1 MAEIEE
7 LEGSQGQG
15 VQGAGQTQAGQ
26 AQGQIQEGQVQT
38 APGTSQGGASQT
50 AQGVERQEGS
60 PQLPPRSLRLSTVQ
74 DITIRDHVAEI
85 KAELGNSTK
94 NIQNANYRLT
104 AIDKLVPQISSALA
118 QKNNPKGPVVQSLV
132 NQTLSIIKG
141 VDEIVSKLE
150 EAYITVNVTLDIL
163 QGYEVSDLF
172 NPANYKDDIDHT
184 RKNLRYKIEK
194 LNTEFTIKKQ

>member
-1 MAEIEE
+1 M
-7 LEGSQGQG
+7 
-15 VQGAGQTQAGQ
+15 
-26 AQGQIQEGQVQT
+26 
-38 APGTSQGGASQT
+38 
-50 AQGVERQEGS
+50 
-60 PQLPPRSLRLSTVQ
+60 
-74 DITIRDHVAEI
+74 
-85 KAELGNSTK
+85 
-94 NIQNANYRLT
+94 ANYRLT
-104 AIDKLVPQISSALA
+104 SIDKLVPQISRALS

-184 RKNLRYKIEK
+184 CKNLRYKIEK
-194 LNTEFTIKKQ
+194 LNTEFTIKKQEVENIQALISMTEARIREAESASSSLNSSPSRPVVR